1 MVFSFL
7 LLVSYVFL
15 LCSPTV
21 FLLFSKATGAPTV
34 VSAAGAQA
42 PLSAQAQTPTVSAA
56 AVPVDESDSASSAAA
71 TSMLATRTLPPIA
84 VIAVPLSLV
93 GAILL
98 VAIFLS
104 IKNDRKL
111 AEERAQD
118 VEKLVLS
125 RKSSVASSLKSGF
138 SRQSDIEHA
147 LNVLSKAQSQGDV
160 KTMPVPLFMPVEIPV
175 HREPRWGTKEAYH
188 PKQYTEYCRP
198 SQERRRY
205 QESPPS
211 YHTSRSPTHT
221 RSLISFAPH
230 SRASSRASVHP
241 SSHHQERR
249 LHCSEHEY
257 ISEEYWDQRRSR
269 SRYETYNEREHSPYC
284 EDEDMDCAT
293 HSVLDDYLFV
303 EPPKPRSL
311 PPDLSDPPH
320 CLMPALR
327 LHVRNS
333 SVVSPRSRSN
343 EGDEEDMKEVNL
355 YDVVADSLTRAR
367 RR

>member
-1 MVFSFL
+1 
-7 LLVSYVFL
+7 
-15 LCSPTV
+15 
-21 FLLFSKATGAPTV
+21 
-34 VSAAGAQA
+34 
-42 PLSAQAQTPTVSAA
+42 
-56 AVPVDESDSASSAAA
+56 
-71 TSMLATRTLPPIA
+71 MLATRTPPPIA

-104 IKNDRKL
+104 IKHNRKL

-211 YHTSRSPTHT
+211 YHTSRSPSRT
-221 RSLISFAPH
+221 RSLISSAPH

-249 LHCSEHEY
+249 RPPSNTSYRPSQQLPFLRVGSPLHCSEHEY
-257 ISEEYWDQRRSR
+257 VSEEYRDQRRSR

-333 SVVSPRSRSN
+333 SAVSPRSRSN